1 MKNKYIFRA
10 FLAGIVTL
18 VMMLSAFGCSLAVE
32 GAGEGEESISRDQMI
47 GVFITTE
54 PLIFD
59 WDAEKRIFATVDK
72 GDSSEPHEWDIYFE
86 GIDGINFFDG
96 IWKSENGNSFNMLT
110 CGEEVCDIKT
120 HYMSTDEGEGVELS
134 GTVYNLPTNDLI
146 YYSNPVYQTP
156 DGKIYTVGGD
166 GNHIGTFGLGGK
178 LTTTLTDEVKVTEDG
193 VTETNKI
200 SVQITYEGEYEPV
213 EITVCQMDNNNQ
225 IVKTEKYAPGALP
238 EAIKAERE
246 TAYII
251 VETKRNNPENPDDS
265 IRELYTRSETGHT
278 YFETFRLTNKGRLG
292 KMSTRIEW

>member
-96 IWKSENGNSFNMLT
+96 YLEGKGGDSFRMLT

-120 HYMSTDEGEGVELS
+120 HYISTDEGEGVELS
-134 GTVYNLPTNDLI
+134 GTVYNLPANDLI
-146 YYSNPVYQTP
+146 YYTNPVYQTP
-156 DGKIYTVGGD
+156 EGKIYAVSGD
-166 GNHIGTFGLGGK
+166 GNHMGFSVGGK
-178 LTTTLTDEVKVTEDG
+178 LTTTFTDEVKTTENG
-193 VTETNKI
+193 VSETNKI
-200 SVQITYEGEYEPV
+200 SVQITYEGEYAPL
-213 EITVCQMDNNNQ
+213 EIIVCQMNADNQ
-225 IVKTEKYAPGALP
+225 IVKTEKYAPGDLP
-238 EAIKAERE
+238 ESIKAEKE
-246 TAYII
+246 TEYFV
-251 VETKRNNPENPDDS
+251 VETRRNNPENTNDS
-265 IRELYTRSETGHT
+265 IREIYNRSENRDS
-278 YFETFRLTNKGRLG
+278 YFETFRLTDKGRLA